1 MKGFS
6 AVPGLVCVAL
16 LNWFSAGLLA
26 GAQPPTLD
34 VSTDLTSLTGKYYE
48 PVNMVPNDPS
58 QDSASLLQDAIDFIV
73 NWNTE
78 IDPANP
84 YTTITAS
91 QPGTFYFNKYV
102 ATVDHPNGTA
112 AQLTYI
118 FANGL
123 SNVTIDLGGSLL
135 MSELSFIS
143 VFTIEKCNTCI
154 FRNFAIDYQNL
165 PFTQVT
171 VQTVDSG
178 TDTLT
183 VTIQAATPGQPA
195 YVSPYLLYQN
205 QNTPDPVQNNA
216 TIYGFDFRNGR
227 PVYSYGRWDLQQPT
241 LPISN
246 VNSYIITV
254 TNPSSDLNLI
264 HTGDTFVVEARG
276 GGPAIGLSSSSDV
289 TLANISIYSTGG
301 VGIQTQF
308 SPYVSIQNVSVMPP
322 PATNRM
328 VSTNAGG
335 IAVNET
341 AWNNSIVNC
350 NISRT
355 QDDSISGNSNA
366 LGTVPQSQ
374 PNSTLLQIS
383 IVAIPSIFNTPNPLN
398 GMEVMF
404 VDPLS
409 ESVVGSATIANAP
422 GAPYKPGNSIQ
433 VTLAQPIA
441 ALPANALMFYADPN
455 YRGNGL
461 VIDDNSISY
470 NTLARGI
477 GLSGHTGVSI
487 TNNTLSSIQE
497 AGIICGTGDDYGLL
511 SNLTIANNTL
521 NQTNLGTGVVGGTM
535 LAAIQI
541 LTTNS
546 DGDLILT
553 QSNQNVNI
561 TNNQI
566 TGTPRTG
573 IWVMNV
579 SSGVISGNVLKHTG
593 YNPLPPLQ
601 STIPGQFNLSGA
613 KAVLNFRTP
622 VVIQSSNLTV
632 VNNSYKP

>member
-6 AVPGLVCVAL
+6 TLPALVCILL
-16 LNWFSAGLLA
+16 LNWFGAGLLA

-34 VSTDLTSLTGKYYE
+34 VSTDLTGLPKPYNE
-48 PVNMVPNDPS
+48 PVNMVPNDPN
-58 QDSASLLQDAIDFIV
+58 QDSASLLQDAIYFVIE
-73 NWNTE
+73 WNTKL
-78 IDPANP
+78 DPANP

-91 QPGTFYFNKYV
+91 QPGTFYFNLYT
-102 ATVDHPNGTA
+102 ATVAHPNGTA

-123 SNVTIDLGGSLL
+123 SKVTIDLGGSLL
-135 MSELSFIS
+135 MSQLSFIS
-143 VFTIEKCNTCI
+143 VFTIEQCNNCI

-171 VQTVDSG
+171 VQTVDSN

-183 VTIQAATPGQPA
+183 VAIQAPTPGQPA
-195 YVSPYLLYQN
+195 YLSPYLLYQN
-205 QNTPDPVQNNA
+205 QNTPDPIQNNA
-216 TIYGFDFRNGR
+216 TIYGFDFRNGK

-246 VNSYIITV
+246 VNSNIITV
-254 TNPSSDLNLI
+254 TDPSSDLNLI

-301 VGIQTQF
+301 VGIQTKF
-308 SPYVSIQNVSVMPP
+308 SPSVSIQNVSIMPP
-322 PATNRM
+322 PATNRL

-335 IAVNET
+335 IAINET
-341 AWNNSIVNC
+341 AGNNSIVNC

-355 QDDSISGNSNA
+355 QDDSISGNANA
-366 LGTVPQSQ
+366 LGIVQKYSGTSLSVSV
-374 PNSTLLQIS
+374 
-383 IVAIPSIFNTPNPLN
+383 VAIPTIFPPKTNPLD
-398 GMEVMF
+398 GMGVTF
-404 VDPLS
+404 VDPS
-409 ESVVGSATIANAP
+409 TESVVGSATIANDAP
-422 GAPYKPGNSIQ
+422 GPPYKDTITIP
-433 VTLAQPIA
+433 LKEPINK
-441 ALPANALMFYADPN
+441 LPPDALMFYSEAD

-461 VIDDNSISY
+461 VIKDNSISY

-477 GLSGHTGVSI
+477 ALSGETGVII
-487 TNNTLSSIQE
+487 TNNTLTSIQE
-497 AGIICGTGDDYGLL
+497 AGIICGTGGDYGLL

-521 NQTNLGTGVVGGTM
+521 NHTNLGTGVVGDTM

-546 DGDLILT
+546 YDDLILT
-553 QSNQNVNI
+553 QPNQNINI

-593 YNPLPPLQ
+593 YNPLPPLK

-613 KAVLNFRTP
+613 KAVLNSRTP

>member
-1 MKGFS
+1 
-6 AVPGLVCVAL
+6 VAL
-16 LNWFSAGLLA
+16 VWLIAHPSTQRNHGLTHA
-26 GAQPPTLD
+26 
-34 VSTDLTSLTGKYYE
+34 
-48 PVNMVPNDPS
+48 
-58 QDSASLLQDAIDFIV
+58 
-73 NWNTE
+73 
-78 IDPANP
+78 
-84 YTTITAS
+84 AS
-91 QPGTFYFNKYV
+91 QPGTFYFNLYPPT

-143 VFTIEKCNTCI
+143 VFTIEKCNNCI

-171 VQTVDSG
+171 VQTVDSN
-178 TDTLT
+178 TNTLT

-205 QNTPDPVQNNA
+205 QNTPDPIQNNA
-216 TIYGFDFRNGR
+216 PIYGFDFRNGR

-254 TNPSSDLNLI
+254 TDPSSDLNLI
-264 HTGDTFVVEARG
+264 QTGDTFVVEARG

-308 SPYVSIQNVSVMPP
+308 SPNVSIQNVSVMPP
-322 PATNRM
+322 PATNRL

-350 NISRT
+350 KISRT

-366 LGTVPQSQ
+366 LGTVQKQ
-374 PNSTLLQIS
+374 NNSTSLQVS
-383 IVAIPSIFNTPNPLN
+383 SVVIPTIFIFPNTINPLN
-398 GMEVMF
+398 GMEVTF
-404 VDPLS
+404 VDPSL
-409 ESVVGSATIANAP
+409 ESVAGSATIATSTP
-422 GAPYKPGNSIQ
+422 GPPYKPGDTIQ
-433 VTLAQPIA
+433 VTLTQPIGT
-441 ALPANALMFYADPN
+441 LPANALMFYAEPN

-461 VIDDNSISY
+461 VIKDNSISY

-487 TNNTLSSIQE
+487 INNTLTSIQE

-553 QSNQNVNI
+553 QTNQNI
-561 TNNQI
+561 YISNNQI

-622 VVIQSSNLTV
+622 VAIQSSNLTV

>member
-6 AVPGLVCVAL
+6 PVPALVCVVL
-16 LNWFSAGLLA
+16 LNWFGAGLLA

-34 VSTDLTSLTGKYYE
+34 VSTDLTGLPNPYHE
-48 PVNMVPNDPS
+48 PVNMVPTTDLS
-58 QDSASLLQDAIDFIV
+58 QDSAHLLQDAIAFVV
-73 NWNTE
+73 NWNANN
-78 IDPANP
+78 PSNP
-84 YTTITAS
+84 YTKITAS
-91 QPGTFYFNKYV
+91 QPGVFYFNQYV
-102 ATVDHPNGTA
+102 STVANPTNATQV
-112 AQLTYI
+112 TYI
-118 FANGL
+118 FPKGL
-123 SNVTIDLGGSLL
+123 SNVIIDLQGSFLNCLLSYISALTIDNCS
-135 MSELSFIS
+135 
-143 VFTIEKCNTCI
+143 NCI
-154 FRNFAIDYQNL
+154 FENFQIDYQDL
-165 PFTQVT
+165 PFTQLHVLSVDTNSSTIRT
-171 VQTVDSG
+171 VPESS
-178 TDTLT
+178 
-183 VTIQAATPGQPA
+183 TIGQPA
-195 YVSPYLLYQN
+195 FTSVYQLYQA
-205 QNTPDPVQNNA
+205 QNTSRPLLNPA
-216 TIYGFDFRNGR
+216 TLYGFDFTRNGKPR
-227 PVYSYGRWDLQQPT
+227 YTYGRWTIQP
-241 LPISN
+241 PSGDSN
-246 VNSYIITV
+246 TITV
-254 TNPSSDLNLI
+254 EDTPPLNLI
-264 HTGDTFVVEARG
+264 HPGDIFVVEARG
-276 GGPAIGLSSSSDV
+276 GGPAIGLQSSSGV
-289 TLANISIYSTGG
+289 TLRGISIYSTGG

-308 SPYVSIQNVSVMPP
+308 SPLVAIQSVSIEPP
-322 PATNRM
+322 PATNRL

-341 AWNNSIVNC
+341 AWNNSIANC
-350 NISRT
+350 KIYGT
-355 QDDSISGNSNA
+355 QDDSISGNSNT
-366 LGTVPQSQ
+366 LGTVQKELS
-374 PNSTLLQIS
+374 SSSLCVS
-383 IVAIPSIFNTPNPLN
+383 IVVIPTFASILKTPNPLN

-404 VDPLS
+404 VDPS
-409 ESVVGSATIANAP
+409 SASVLGSATIANNAP
-422 GAPYKPGNSIQ
+422 GPPYKPGTSIQ
-433 VTLAQPIA
+433 LNLTQPIGP
-441 ALPANALMFYADPN
+441 LPANALMFYAEPN

-461 VIDDNSISY
+461 IIEDNSISY

-477 GLSGHTGVSI
+477 ALSGHTGVSI
-487 TNNTLSSIQE
+487 INNTLTSIQE
-497 AGIICGTGDDYGLL
+497 AGIICGTGGDYGLL

-546 DGDLILT
+546 DDDLILT
-553 QSNQNVNI
+553 QPNQNINI

>member
-1 MKGFS
+1 
-6 AVPGLVCVAL
+6 V
-16 LNWFSAGLLA
+16 
-26 GAQPPTLD
+26 
-34 VSTDLTSLTGKYYE
+34 
-48 PVNMVPNDPS
+48 
-58 QDSASLLQDAIDFIV
+58 
-73 NWNTE
+73 
-78 IDPANP
+78 
-84 YTTITAS
+84 TT
-91 QPGTFYFNKYV
+91 
-102 ATVDHPNGTA
+102 
-112 AQLTYI
+112 
-118 FANGL
+118 
-123 SNVTIDLGGSLL
+123 
-135 MSELSFIS
+135 
-143 VFTIEKCNTCI
+143 
-154 FRNFAIDYQNL
+154 
-165 PFTQVT
+165 
-171 VQTVDSG
+171 
-178 TDTLT
+178 
-183 VTIQAATPGQPA
+183 QAATPGQPA
-195 YVSPYLLYQN
+195 YVSPYELYQS
-205 QNTPDPVQNNA
+205 QNTPAPIQNNA
-216 TIYGFDFRNGR
+216 TIYGFDFRNGK
-227 PVYSYGRWDLQQPT
+227 PVYSWGRWDLQQPPT
-241 LPISN
+241 LPNSN
-246 VNSYIITV
+246 IITV
-254 TNPSSDLNLI
+254 TDPSTDLNLI

-355 QDDSISGNSNA
+355 QDYSISGNSNA
-366 LGTVPQSQ
+366 PGTVKKQSIT
-374 PNSTLLQIS
+374 SLELS
-383 IVAIPSIFNTPNPLN
+383 VVDIPSIFNTDNPLN
-398 GMEVMF
+398 GMNVTF
-404 VDPLS
+404 VDPS
-409 ESVVGSATIANAP
+409 TASVVASATIANNAP
-422 GAPYKPGNSIQ
+422 GPPYKRGSIIK
-433 VTLAQPIA
+433 VPLTQPITP
-441 ALPANALMFYADPN
+441 LPANALMFYAEPN

-461 VIDDNSISY
+461 VIEDNSISY

-487 TNNTLSSIQE
+487 INNTLTSIQE
-497 AGIICGTGDDYGLL
+497 AGIICGTGGDYGLL

-521 NQTNLGTGVVGGTM
+521 NQTNLGTGVVGDTM

-546 DGDLILT
+546 DSDLILT
-553 QSNQNVNI
+553 QSNQNINI

-579 SSGVISGNVLKHTG
+579 SGGVISGNVLKHTG
-593 YNPLPPLQ
+593 YNPLPPLK